1 MRAKVKSIMCASPK
15 SCSPDATIR
24 EAAEMMAQCD
34 CGAIPVVKSDGANQ
48 AVGIITDRD
57 IACRAIAQGLGP
69 DTLVQECMSSP
80 LATINIDDSVADCCD
95 QMERFKVRRLL
106 VLDQEGELCGLVSQA
121 DIALHLSKTKTAEVV
136 REVSQPSEQSSQVT

>member
-1 MRAKVKSIMCASPK
+1 MRATVKSIMCASPK
-15 SCSPDATIR
+15 SCSPEATIR
-24 EAAEMMAQCD
+24 EAAEMMDQCD

-57 IACRAIAQGLGP
+57 IACRAIAKGLGP
-69 DTLVQECMSSP
+69 DTLVRDSMSSP
-80 LATINIDDSVADCCD
+80 LATINMDDSVADCCD

-106 VLDQEGELCGLVSQA
+106 VLDQEGELCGIVSQA